1 MCRKFCTKKLSFSPD
16 RVGFAALSWVL
27 VMSASNLSVKIQRL
41 VPEAQVPQYAHPGD
55 AGADLVAVVDCVI
68 PAGQWLAVPTGLSAE
83 IPIGFEL
90 QIRPRSGLAFKKGV
104 TVLNAPGTI
113 DAGYRGE
120 IKVILINHG
129 PEPFEVKVGD
139 KIAQLVVASV
149 VTGLFEEVQELGDS
163 QRGSGGF
170 GSTGV

>member
-1 MCRKFCTKKLSFSPD
+1 
-16 RVGFAALSWVL
+16 
-27 VMSASNLSVKIQRL
+27 MSAANLPVKIQRL
-41 VPEAQVPQYAHPGD
+41 VPEAQIPTYAHPGD
-55 AGADLVAVVDCVI
+55 AGADLAATVACII
-68 PAGQWLAVPTGLSAE
+68 PPGQWLAVPTGLSAE
-83 IPIGFEL
+83 IPIGYEL
-90 QIRPRSGLAFKKGV
+90 QVRPRSGLAFKKGV

-129 PEPFEVKVGD
+129 SEPFGIEVGD

-149 VTGLFEEVQELGDS
+149 VTGVFSETQELGDS
-163 QRGSGGF
+163 DRGSGGF

>member
-1 MCRKFCTKKLSFSPD
+1 
-16 RVGFAALSWVL
+16 
-27 VMSASNLSVKIQRL
+27 MSSSSLAVKIQRL

-55 AGADLVAVVDCVI
+55 AGADLAAVLDCVI
-68 PAGQWLAVPTGLSAE
+68 PSGQWLAVPTGLSAE

-90 QIRPRSGLAFKKGV
+90 QVRPRSGLAFKKGV

-129 PEPFEVKVGD
+129 PESFEIKVGD

-149 VTGLFEEVQELGDS
+149 ISGLFEEVLELGDS
-163 QRGSGGF
+163 ARGSGGF